1 MPDHTVFVL
10 LGRNRVALYQGPPSS
25 LTHAS
30 ELAPFQQC
38 LSRVELRDRHSV
50 APLGIRDRHPRGL
63 QLLPCLYWCQTS
75 QPLPWVLL
83 GKLMPNHPASSY
95 SIKNVYNPVNSNKS
109 AACYEGKRSL
119 GEKEKKKKGAL
130 PSEILTV
137 YIRVSTRK
145 ISFDMKKSHNR
156 KCCSNTGLVS
166 SDKYLI

>member
-1 MPDHTVFVL
+1 
-10 LGRNRVALYQGPPSS
+10 
-25 LTHAS
+25 
-30 ELAPFQQC
+30 
-38 LSRVELRDRHSV
+38 
-50 APLGIRDRHPRGL
+50 
-63 QLLPCLYWCQTS
+63 
-75 QPLPWVLL
+75 
-83 GKLMPNHPASSY
+83 MPNHPASSY
-95 SIKNVYNPVNSNKS
+95 SIKNVYNPVNSNIS